1 MDRVQIGLMMTAALM
16 MMVMIMSMMTMMMMM
31 FVTTGHE
38 AGVNQLA
45 MTPSSELGGDC
56 RGKPCGALSDRG
68 T

>member
-16 MMVMIMSMMTMMMMM
+16 MMVMIMSMMTMMMM